1 MTQRRRICIVGG
13 GPAGLAAALSLT
25 DPTTHPNWQEE
36 YDVVVLQL
44 GWRAGGKGATGRRG
58 TSHWVSDGAGGGEWQ
73 LRGDARVEEHGIH
86 LFGNCDNAL
95 ITNNTI
101 TTSQE
106 SGITIGGNS
115 IDIQGMD
122 KDAFTAQLSTWVK
135 IV

>member
-86 LFGNCDNAL
+86 LFGHDLAL
-95 ITNNTI
+95 FIHPKMLRTRCNPR
-101 TTSQE
+101 TSA
-106 SGITIGGNS
+106 SMS
-115 IDIQGMD
+115 L
-122 KDAFTAQLSTWVK
+122 ASL
-135 IV
+135 